1 MSTIAHLYKITNKVT
16 GDYYFGKHNG
26 YEQNGYWGSGK
37 KIKNA
42 GCKNPKEYIGEI
54 KLAT

>member
-1 MSTIAHLYKITNKVT
+1 MW
-16 GDYYFGKHNG
+16 
-26 YEQNGYWGSGK
+26 Q